1 MVALTGQG
9 LSGVFLMSDVVFEL
23 VFSQA
28 ADLWVALCS
37 VMVLA
42 QGGKAVV
49 SLVLFKCATSRVW
62 A

>member
-9 LSGVFLMSDVVFEL
+9 LSGVFLASDVVFEL

-28 ADLWVALCS
+28 ADLWVALRS

-42 QGGKAVV
+42 QGGKAAV